1 MPQILSPEAAV
12 QSIAGQAE
20 TLLRSQPRLAIAI
33 DGMAASGK
41 TTLSAALCAR
51 IPDSF
56 CVHMDDFT
64 LPFDMRFPGYFD
76 RLLANADTARMD
88 SEVLLPFLKGEE
100 AAFRPYICHPEAGFL
115 PPVHV
120 PSDTR
125 VLIVEGA
132 YCLHAS
138 LFDRY
143 DLRAL
148 MTIEPDMQR
157 ERIRRRNGEERLA
170 RFLSDWIPMENKHI
184 EASCLASRC
193 DLIIRA

>member
-1 MPQILSPEAAV
+1 MPQTLSPRDAV
-12 QSIAGQAE
+12 QFLADQAE
-20 TLLRSQPRLAIAI
+20 ILLRGQERLAIAI

-41 TTLSAALCAR
+41 TTLSSALCAR

-64 LPFDMRFPGYFD
+64 LPFEQRFPGYFD
-76 RLLANADTARMD
+76 VLLANADTRRMD
-88 SEVLLPFLKGEE
+88 REVLTPFLSGEQ
-100 AAFRPYICHPEAGFL
+100 AAFRPYVCHPEAGFL

-143 DLRAL
+143 ALRAL

-170 RFLSDWIPMENKHI
+170 RFLSDWIPMENRHI
-184 EASCLASRC
+184 AAGRLQSRC
-193 DLIIRA
+193 SLIIRA